1 MKDQDPLK
9 NEVRDLVDLLYR
21 KLKDIEYVQPAFTAA
36 AEKVKDI
43 ISRLDRYNTVP
54 IRAMNGNGER
64 YCDLFENA
72 NDAVFVVDEHQ
83 NYVDANKKA
92 LDLIGY
98 SREEL
103 LSMSVFDV
111 IPEEQKSRT
120 TEEFLRLRKE
130 GKYDK
135 FRGKLRTKS
144 GRWLN
149 IEVSSSGIHDSG
161 RYAGSF
167 DIVRDISAHIEME
180 DSLRASE
187 SRLNIAQQIAHIG
200 DWEWNVATHAVRWS
214 DELYRIYGYEP
225 GEIQPDYDLILKT
238 MHPASRDQFLSG
250 IDAALK
256 GKRPFEMDYSFFRRD
271 GSSAVIH
278 TISRV
283 IDEAGVPRRMLG
295 TVQDV
300 TTQKNAEDTLRDSE
314 EKFRNIFDS
323 ATDGILIADAS
334 ARRFV
339 DANKSICTML
349 RCTKEELTRLG
360 IEDIHP
366 SAEVSRVI
374 EEFEKQMRG
383 EKTIAV
389 DIPVLRR
396 DGIVFFADIC
406 FTSITL
412 RGNRFSVGI
421 FRDITGRKRAEQA
434 LRDSERFIRNILDT
448 VDEGFIVI
456 DRNFR
461 ILTANKAYCDQVGE
475 ASDRVIGRHC
485 YATSHRSQRPCYEA
499 GEECAVRRVFE
510 TGEPHTA
517 LHRHTDGKGSIL
529 YVETKAFPIKDR
541 SDSVMSVI
549 ETVNN
554 ITEKHLLE
562 EERLKTQKL
571 EAIGI
576 LAGGIAHDFNNL
588 LQGVFGYISMA
599 KTCFETKDRSLA
611 MLEQAEQALHMSVD
625 LTKQL
630 LTFSKG
636 GKPLKKKM
644 QLRSVIENSVK
655 FALSGSRVGYR
666 IELDERLRTVEAD
679 EGQIGQVIQNIILN
693 ADQAMPLGGTILIT
707 AKNVATPRKGLIQP
721 AQEQKYVEISIEDSG
736 IGIPEQYLHK
746 IFDPY
751 FSTKDKGSGLG
762 LATSY
767 SIIKNHGGAIDVVSE
782 PGKGATFFVYL
793 PTVEAEADLPAIRA
807 VSPAVRKGR
816 ILVMDDEELIR
827 NIVGEQIK
835 AIGHEV
841 DYAEHGEEAILKY
854 TASLESDSPFDVVIL
869 DLTIRGGIGGKE
881 TIKRLLDIDPGVKAI
896 VSSGYSDDSV
906 IADYGSYGFSG
917 CLAKPY
923 NFEDLRDTVNALLA

>member
-1 MKDQDPLK
+1 MKDQDPSK
-9 NEVRDLVDLLYR
+9 NELTDLVDLLFR
-21 KLKDIEYVQPAFTAA
+21 KLKKIEQDRPAFTAA
-36 AEKVKDI
+36 AEKVHDL
-43 ISRLDRYNTVP
+43 ISRLDRYNTVAS
-54 IRAMNGNGER
+54 RALNGNGER

-72 NDAVFVVDEHQ
+72 NDAVFVVDEHL

-92 LDLIGY
+92 LDLMGY
-98 SREEL
+98 SRAEL

-111 IPEEQKSRT
+111 IPEEQKTRSN
-120 TEEFLRLRKE
+120 EEFLRLRKE

-144 GRWLN
+144 GRWLD
-149 IEVSSSGIHDSG
+149 IEVSSSGIRDKG
-161 RYAGSF
+161 RYVGSF
-167 DIVRDISAHIEME
+167 DIVRDISAHVEME
-180 DSLRASE
+180 ESLRASE

-200 DWEWNVATHAVRWS
+200 DWEWNVATNAVRWS

-225 GEIQPDYDLILKT
+225 GEIQPDNDFILKT
-238 MHPASRDQFLSG
+238 MHPASRNDFLSG
-250 IDAALK
+250 LDAALK
-256 GKRPFEMDYSFFRRD
+256 GERPFEMDYSFFRRD
-271 GSSAVIH
+271 GSIAVIH
-278 TISRV
+278 SIGRV
-283 IDEAGVPRRMLG
+283 IDQTGAPRRVLG

-300 TTQKNAEDTLRDSE
+300 TNQKNAEEKLRDSE

-323 ATDGILIADAS
+323 ATDGILIADVS
-334 ARRFV
+334 TRKFV

-349 RCTKEELTRLG
+349 RCTKEQIIHLG

-366 SAEVSRVI
+366 AADVPHVI
-374 EEFEKQMRG
+374 EEFERQMRG
-383 EKTIAV
+383 EKTIAME
-389 DIPVLRR
+389 IPVLRR

-412 RGNRFSVGI
+412 RGNVFSVGI
-421 FRDITGRKRAEQA
+421 FRDITGRKQAEQA

-461 ILTANKAYCDQVGE
+461 ILTANKAYCNQVGS
-475 ASDRVIGRHC
+475 ASDHVIGRHC
-485 YATSHRSQRPCYEA
+485 FEISHRSLRPCYEA

-510 TGEPHTA
+510 TGEPQTA

-588 LQGVFGYISMA
+588 LQGVFGYISLA
-599 KTCFETKDRSLA
+599 KSCFDTKDRSLA

-644 QLRSVIENSVK
+644 QLRPVIDNSVK

-666 IELDERLRTVEAD
+666 IEIEERLRTVEAD

-707 AKNVATPRKGLIQP
+707 AKNVPARRKGLPQQ
-721 AQEQKYVEISIEDSG
+721 AGEQNYVEISIQDSG
-736 IGIPEQYLHK
+736 IGIPEQYLQK

-767 SIIKNHGGAIDVVSE
+767 SIIKNHGGSIEVVSD
-782 PGKGATFFVYL
+782 A
-793 PTVEAEADLPAIRA
+793 
-807 VSPAVRKGR
+807 
-816 ILVMDDEELIR
+816 
-827 NIVGEQIK
+827 
-835 AIGHEV
+835 
-841 DYAEHGEEAILKY
+841 
-854 TASLESDSPFDVVIL
+854 
-869 DLTIRGGIGGKE
+869 RGGRYLFHI
-881 TIKRLLDIDPGVKAI
+881 
-896 VSSGYSDDSV
+896 SSR
-906 IADYGSYGFSG
+906 
-917 CLAKPY
+917 
-923 NFEDLRDTVNALLA
+923 N